1 MNSFDW
7 KNLIDPFFYIHFD
20 VNGGNGDLYCVIY
33 HFAETGLFAFLLPG
47 DSLPFL
53 AKEFIMELIEKCVFY
68 VNRLKY
74 SNI

>member
-20 VNGGNGDLYCVIY
+20 VNGENGDLYCVIY

-47 DSLPFL
+47 DSFTFL
-53 AKEFIMELIEKCVFY
+53 QEFIMELIENVLFMLI
-68 VNRLKY
+68 VLKY